1 MARAALPKATEVLA
15 RSEVDYLVAEYI
27 HLRDQEKSFAPRK
40 KALRDELMTVIE
52 NTGEYDANGNQFIE
66 LEPGMEASLLQ
77 RQRRS
82 SRSTDEDAA
91 HEILKAKG
99 LEDRA
104 FVLVPVLDE
113 SEVWKLFHDGELTDE
128 DLELIFPVKE
138 TFALVVE

>member
-1 MARAALPKATEVLA
+1 MAKVAPQERELLA
-15 RSEVDYLVAEYI
+15 RLEVDYLVAEYI
-27 HLRDQEKSFAPRK
+27 HLRDQEKSLAPRK

-66 LEPGMEASLLQ
+66 LDEGMEARILQ

-82 SRSTDEDAA
+82 SRSVDEDAA
-91 HEILKAKG
+91 HAILKSKG